1 MRACIGLPTNP
12 VSQET
17 WDEMS
22 GEDQVENIRD
32 FYGTEWA
39 NTYQLCKLKHSG
51 LTEWVRGVVDAS
63 KE

>member
-1 MRACIGLPTNP
+1 
-12 VSQET
+12 
-17 WDEMS
+17 MS